1 MLLHTAGARTGK
13 VRVNPMM
20 YLEDGGREQA
30 NPRVVIVGSGFAGY
44 FAARRLQ
51 RRLRGMPVQL
61 TMLAATDGFLYSPLL
76 PDVAVGAVDP
86 RSVVVPLSG
95 TLADVRIVRG
105 RATRVDLDTRVV
117 YYLDSL
123 GEEARIPYDRLLL
136 APGSVT
142 RLLDIPGLAE
152 HGVGFKTVAEA
163 LYLRDHVLDRMEIA
177 NSTTDRVRRRA
188 ALTFVVVGAGYA
200 GTELT
205 AQMARLTTNLL
216 PFYPALA
223 PDDIRW
229 ILVDMASAVMPELGE
244 HLGTYALGVLRRRN
258 VEVRLGVSVSE
269 ATASEVTFTDGTS
282 VDCTTL
288 VWCAGVT
295 PNPLIG
301 QLGLPTTKG
310 RLDVDLTL
318 SVAGHPEVYA
328 IGDAAAVPDST
339 KGSDLDSH
347 VVLCPPTAQHAIRQA
362 SAVARNIA
370 ASLGRGTSRPYHHG
384 DLGLVVDLGGHDA
397 AATPLHL
404 HLRGRLAKIATRG
417 YHLYVLPTSRRRVR
431 VAFDWA
437 LSGKHADDVSF
448 GLLSRDV
455 GLAQSEPTDRSRA
468 LSPPETAVSE
478 PVAPLGQ

>member
-1 MLLHTAGARTGK
+1 
-13 VRVNPMM
+13 
-20 YLEDGGREQA
+20 
-30 NPRVVIVGSGFAGY
+30 
-44 FAARRLQ
+44 
-51 RRLRGMPVQL
+51 
-61 TMLAATDGFLYSPLL
+61 
-76 PDVAVGAVDP
+76 
-86 RSVVVPLSG
+86 
-95 TLADVRIVRG
+95 
-105 RATRVDLDTRVV
+105 
-117 YYLDSL
+117 
-123 GEEARIPYDRLLL
+123 
-136 APGSVT
+136 
-142 RLLDIPGLAE
+142 
-152 HGVGFKTVAEA
+152 
-163 LYLRDHVLDRMEIA
+163 MEIA

-301 QLGLPTTKG
+301 QLGLPTAKG

-339 KGSDLDSH
+339 KGSDPDSH

-397 AATPLHL
+397 AATPAAPALARSTRQNRYPRVSPLRPSHL
-404 HLRGRLAKIATRG
+404 AA
-417 YHLYVLPTSRRRVR
+417 PSSRRVR
-431 VAFDWA
+431 LGAQRETRRRRLVRIAQPRRWA
-437 LSGKHADDVSF
+437 PSPVRADRPVTRSESTRNSCTGTSGAARAVTTPVSSAAR
-448 GLLSRDV
+448 GS
-455 GLAQSEPTDRSRA
+455 QPDRR
-468 LSPPETAVSE
+468 
-478 PVAPLGQ
+478 

>member
-1 MLLHTAGARTGK
+1 
-13 VRVNPMM
+13 
-20 YLEDGGREQA
+20 
-30 NPRVVIVGSGFAGY
+30 
-44 FAARRLQ
+44 
-51 RRLRGMPVQL
+51 
-61 TMLAATDGFLYSPLL
+61 
-76 PDVAVGAVDP
+76 
-86 RSVVVPLSG
+86 
-95 TLADVRIVRG
+95 
-105 RATRVDLDTRVV
+105 
-117 YYLDSL
+117 
-123 GEEARIPYDRLLL
+123 
-136 APGSVT
+136 VT

-163 LYLRDHVLDRMEIA
+163 LYLRDHVLDRLEIA

-478 PVAPLGQ
+478 PVAPLGQWQLQSRVPPEDHSPDRVHRVELQALASNSRAINCYLACGFRREGVRREAELYPDGWKDFIMMGILRSEHAAQAGIPGRADSARSPTA